1 MVSRLVMGI
10 LDNLASH
17 LRLARAWWA
26 NPSARFERNVI
37 LKGDVRS
44 LCLGERV
51 VIQSGTVIHLG
62 GMDWCERTGHVS
74 IGDDSTISPN
84 CVLYGAGPG
93 GIRIGKRFDCGPF
106 VGIYASRT
114 DYRNTGGHVFA
125 EVRIGDDVVV
135 FSHVVIGPG
144 ISIGDRAVVAA
155 GSVVLEDV
163 AADTFVAGAPAKVM
177 RHPAR

>member
-1 MVSRLVMGI
+1 MNRLVMGL

-17 LRLARAWWA
+17 IRFARAWLRHS
-26 NPSARFERNVI
+26 SARFERNVI
-37 LKGDVRS
+37 LKGDVRRLS
-44 LCLGERV
+44 LGQRV
-51 VIQSGTVIHLG
+51 VIQSGTVVHLG

-93 GIRIGKRFDCGPF
+93 GITIGRRFDCGPL

-114 DYRNTGGHVFA
+114 DYRNAGRHVFA
-125 EVRIGDDVVV
+125 GVVIGDDVVV

-144 ISIGDRAVVAA
+144 VTIGDRAVVAA

-163 AADTFVAGAPAKVM
+163 PADSFVAGAPAKVV
-177 RHPAR
+177 RRSLQ